1 MTLCIM
7 SRQRSTTKHDWH
19 TNLLTIHFSQIFF
32 HHRHALHKQSAHSDR
47 ICTRGSPRIQDLRE
61 TLLDANI
68 VHFIAIIRKNDV
80 NKILA
85 DVVHITSDSRKHN
98 CGFGFRI
105 HSNALHMRLE
115 KCDRFLHHR
124 RALQHEWQ
132 LHTTCAKQFAN
143 RLHSSQEIIIDD
155 CQWRIGL
162 ECFIK

>member
-1 MTLCIM
+1 M

-32 HHRHALHKQSAHSDR
+32 HHCHALHKQSAHSDR
-47 ICTRGSPRIQDLRE
+47 ICARGSPSIQDLRK

-85 DVVHITSDSRKHN
+85 DVVHITSDSRKN
-98 CGFGFRI
+98 NRGLRFRI

-124 RALQHEWQ
+124 RALQH
-132 LHTTCAKQFAN
+132 K
-143 RLHSSQEIIIDD
+143 R
-155 CQWRIGL
+155 
-162 ECFIK
+162 